1 MNQKP
6 NSRIDKKTTEI
17 SDVFNKIEEEL
28 SKLYESSMIC
38 LSGKSNA
45 KVETRKPEP
54 VFRRKRFESNWATL
68 LRMQ

>member
-1 MNQKP
+1 MNQKLN
-6 NSRIDKKTTEI
+6 NSFDKKTTDI
-17 SDVFNKIEEEL
+17 SELFNKIEEEL
-28 SKLYESSMIC
+28 SKLYESSMIS